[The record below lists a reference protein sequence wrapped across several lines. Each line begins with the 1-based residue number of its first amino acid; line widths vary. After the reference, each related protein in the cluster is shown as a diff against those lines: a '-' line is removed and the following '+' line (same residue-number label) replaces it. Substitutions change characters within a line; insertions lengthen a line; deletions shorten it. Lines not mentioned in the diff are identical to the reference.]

1 MGIPANKDY
10 HQQIQNEEKGKQ
22 MKTIRTIAI
31 DDEPLALQLINGYI
45 EKAPFLDLS
54 GSFDNPVSAMD
65 FLETN
70 AVDLIFLDI
79 QMPDLLG
86 TEFARLSKGLSHIIF
101 TTAYANYA
109 VEGFRLNAVDYLLKP
124 FSFEEF
130 LESANR
136 AKQRIEMEQTSGH
149 QQVEANNDFLFIKSD
164 YKVRRINLSDIQYI
178 EGLKDYVKVYLHG
191 EDKPVLTL
199 ATMKQME
206 GKLPANRF
214 MRVHRSFIVNLQRIE
229 IIERSRIVFGK
240 VYIPVS
246 DQYKESFQGFVDR
259 NFI

>member
-1 MGIPANKDY
+1 
-10 HQQIQNEEKGKQ
+10 
-22 MKTIRTIAI
+22 MKTIRTIAF

-124 FSFEEF
+124 FSFEE
-130 LESANR
+130 LNQKIETILLNISKQQTAIINYSA
-136 AKQRIEMEQTSGH
+136 IT
-149 QQVEANNDFLFIKSD
+149 I
-164 YKVRRINLSDIQYI
+164 
-178 EGLKDYVKVYLHG
+178 
-191 EDKPVLTL
+191 
-199 ATMKQME
+199 
-206 GKLPANRF
+206 
-214 MRVHRSFIVNLQRIE
+214 
-229 IIERSRIVFGK
+229 
-240 VYIPVS
+240 
-246 DQYKESFQGFVDR
+246 
-259 NFI
+259 